1 MRAPGCT
8 LAQSSALPAG
18 IPAVMLERRPDIQA
32 PRPRFQAAFY
42 GEKAARR
49 ARRGRRADPPP
60 RFPTQAGDS
69 PVSRLWT
76 DEASD

>member
-8 LAQSSALPAG
+8 PAQSGALPAD
-18 IPAVMLERRPDIQA
+18 IPAEMLERRPDIQA

-49 ARRGRRADPPP
+49 ARRGRRADPPAP
-60 RFPTQAGDS
+60 IPNT
-69 PVSRLWT
+69 SRGQPCEPAV
-76 DEASD
+76 DR